1 MKRYGLFSIR
11 SQPDPI
17 NSDQGEEMDEEFR
30 EAVRFH
36 GHSCP
41 GIAIG
46 YRVAKYVKNHY
57 ERSEDEELVAIVENS
72 SCSVD
77 AIQAL
82 LGCTFGK
89 GNFIFQ
95 DHGKHVY
102 TFYSRDHNKAIRIY
116 FKNVLPRTD
125 PAAMKR
131 FFAGEM
137 APEERKKF
145 LKLREEAINYILTA
159 PDEDLLVVRE
169 VDIPAPP
176 RARIH
181 PSIEC
186 QECGEAFMEV
196 RGRTAD
202 GKIVCEECYQ
212 RLGA

>member
-1 MKRYGLFSIR
+1 M
-11 SQPDPI
+11 
-17 NSDQGEEMDEEFR
+17 
-30 EAVRFH
+30 
-36 GHSCP
+36 
-41 GIAIG
+41 
-46 YRVAKYVKNHY
+46 AKYVKNHY

-131 FFAGEM
+131 FFGGDG
-137 APEERKKF
+137 PR
-145 LKLREEAINYILTA
+145 REEEVPEAPGGGYKLHPHA

-196 RGRTAD
+196 RGRTAG

-212 RLGA
+212 RLGAWKYFYFF